1 MILGGGAVGAAFWLK
16 MMADD
21 ASPTDKD
28 KSTYRK
34 YEYVGFGVGSGLLAL
49 GIGLV
54 IWEAVRAEVR
64 PEDRITMDRMPMPVA
79 APAPDGRGMVI
90 GAVARW

>member
-1 MILGGGAVGAAFWLK
+1 
-16 MMADD
+16 MADKHD
-21 ASPTDKD
+21 SDE
-28 KSTYRK
+28 STYRK

-64 PEDRITMDRMPMPVA
+64 PEDRITMERMPMPVA